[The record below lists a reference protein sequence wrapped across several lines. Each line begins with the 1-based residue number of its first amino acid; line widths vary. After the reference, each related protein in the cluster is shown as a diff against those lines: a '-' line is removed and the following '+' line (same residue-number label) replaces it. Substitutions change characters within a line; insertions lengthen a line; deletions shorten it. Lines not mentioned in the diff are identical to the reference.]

1 MDFEKAKE
9 AIAGFTDQAEQ
20 LIKDPGKLESLLQQ
34 FEAKI
39 KELPVAGD
47 ALSRVPLMIS
57 MIRSYI
63 TKEYTAVSPKVIATL
78 VAAIIYLLKGKDLI
92 PDNIPV
98 VGYADDIAVFA
109 AAFLID
115 EPELS
120 YHPAWQMD
128 YLKNLR
134 SIAELGSYQFIL
146 ATHSAQ
152 IFDYRWSYT
161 IDLYK
166 QTTDDAEGI
175 EENNRPD

>member
-78 VAAIIYLLKGKDLI
+78 VATIIYLLKGKDLI

-115 EPELS
+115 EPELNA
-120 YHPAWQMD
+120 YAQW
-128 YLKNLR
+128 R
-134 SIAELGSYQFIL
+134 AENG
-146 ATHSAQ
+146 
-152 IFDYRWSYT
+152 
-161 IDLYK
+161 K
-166 QTTDDAEGI
+166 P
-175 EENNRPD
+175 EETA